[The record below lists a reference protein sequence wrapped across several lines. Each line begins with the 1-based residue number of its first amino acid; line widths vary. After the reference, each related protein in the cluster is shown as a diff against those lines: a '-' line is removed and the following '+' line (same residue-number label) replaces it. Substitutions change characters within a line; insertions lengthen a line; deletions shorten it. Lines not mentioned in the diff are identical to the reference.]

1 MGEAFTAVISKNIAF
16 AVHPTEDRFF
26 DIREL
31 LHLMGMPHDFEL
43 KDPKKN
49 INHICQV
56 STSKLDLSGYCFF
69 LF

>member
-1 MGEAFTAVISKNIAF
+1 MVRKLGMGLGYWDDSIKF
-16 AVHPTEDRFF
+16 RG
-26 DIREL
+26 
-31 LHLMGMPHDFEL
+31 LMGMPHDFEL
-43 KDPKKN
+43 KDTKKN

>member
-1 MGEAFTAVISKNIAF
+1 MVRKLGMGLGYWDDSIKC
-16 AVHPTEDRFF
+16 RG
-26 DIREL
+26 
-31 LHLMGMPHDFEL
+31 LMGMPHDFEL